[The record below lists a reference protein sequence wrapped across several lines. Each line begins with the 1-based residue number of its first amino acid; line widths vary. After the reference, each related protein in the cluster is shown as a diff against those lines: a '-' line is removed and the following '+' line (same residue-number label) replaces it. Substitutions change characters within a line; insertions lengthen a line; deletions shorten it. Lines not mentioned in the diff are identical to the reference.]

1 MMRLLLLL
9 GLLAPLQDEA
19 KLRELA
25 GKLEDDAFD
34 VREKAQA
41 DLVKLGEASVPALR
55 KILAESKD
63 RAELRVRLEAAIRE
77 IELAAKARSV
87 CPDPKLLTI
96 KCDALPLGKLLEE
109 IGRQADLKI
118 EAAAVDLGSL
128 NTFDIDEVPLMM
140 VLDEIC
146 RGREDMRW
154 EFVEEDRIRFLK
166 EPTPAYPRTYTRA
179 FRTRITSLRLA
190 RSTDFRRK
198 TSSVRLVIEADC
210 ERRVKPSKG
219 IDIEVTK
226 AEDDKGSAIEIRKGD
241 DDDDGLVVGRNG
253 IRVNR
258 VGMRMWAGGMN
269 MGGEPAGETV
279 TLKGVDPGATK
290 LSLQG
295 VATYRF
301 PLDRSEIRYAP
312 PTSGETRD
320 AADLKLRLDAQGSA
334 RWKLTISKAKP
345 ESGTPSMLEDVQQ
358 RLDMDSLL
366 AVDEDGGEHKG
377 SFTPSGDTMAAQI
390 VVVNGV
396 VQQTVNSVGYLLQ
409 FPSMRGKSPKEI
421 RFKFADRVL
430 EKKVPFAFA
439 DIPLP

>member
-1 MMRLLLLL
+1 MRLLLLL
-9 GLLAPLQDEA
+9 ALLAPAQDEA
-19 KLRELA
+19 KLRDLA

-41 DLVKLGEASVPALR
+41 DLVKVGEAALPALR
-55 KILAESKD
+55 NILAESKD
-63 RAELRVRLEAAIRE
+63 RAELRVRLEAAIRD

-87 CPDPKLLTI
+87 CPEPKLVTL
-96 KCDALPLGKLLEE
+96 KADNLPLGKLLEQ
-109 IGRQADLKI
+109 IGRIADVKV
-118 EAAAVDLGSL
+118 EASALDLDSTASL
-128 NTFDIDEVPLMM
+128 DVQDAPLMM

-146 RGREDMRW
+146 RGREDRRW

-166 EPTPAYPRTYTRA
+166 EPSPACPKAYAGA

-190 RSTDFRRK
+190 RATDFRRK
-198 TSSVRLVIEADC
+198 TASLRLVVEADC
-210 ERRVKPSKG
+210 EKRVKPSKG
-219 IDIEVTK
+219 VDIEVTK
-226 AEDDKGSAIEIRKGD
+226 AEDDKGSAIEIRKGE

-258 VGMRMWAGGMN
+258 MGMRMWAGGMN
-269 MGGEPAGETV
+269 MAGEPAGETV
-279 TLKGVDPGATK
+279 TLKGVDPAATK

-312 PTSGETRD
+312 PASGETRD

-334 RWKLTISKAKP
+334 RWKLTVTKAKP
-345 ESGTPSMLEDVQQ
+345 DGGSPSMLEDVQQ
-358 RLDMDSLL
+358 RLDLESLVAL
-366 AVDEDGGEHKG
+366 DEDGGEHKG
-377 SFTPSGDTMAAQI
+377 NFSPSGDTMAAQI

-430 EKKVPFAFA
+430 ERKVPFSFQ